1 MRDESTRPFIPH
13 PLSLIP
19 LLVIACA
26 QRPQS
31 THEIHRV
38 VSLAPNV
45 TEIVYAIGGGA
56 KLVGADDFS
65 DFPEAATRLPKVGGV
80 EPNVEKIAALRPDL
94 VIANASNVHP
104 NLQRALAAVRIPLM
118 VVRTERLTDVSA
130 AMAQIGAREP
140 GDPRR
145 AIAAFDRQI
154 EHQRRQR
161 ARRPR
166 VLFVVWT
173 NPLYVAGRQTFV
185 DDLFELT
192 GATNASEVNGWPQYS
207 LESFIAHRPDV
218 LLYPNRSVTPAAIRE
233 LLQRTHV
240 NVQAVAV
247 DENIF
252 TRAGPRLADAA
263 ASLNHILDAWE
274 HSR

>member
-1 MRDESTRPFIPH
+1 MKRFIAH
-13 PLSLIP
+13 LSSFIVLT
-19 LLVIACA
+19 CA
-26 QRPQS
+26 QPQQS
-31 THEIHRV
+31 WREIHRV

-56 KLVGADDFS
+56 KLVGTDDFS
-65 DFPEAATRLPKVGGV
+65 DFPEAATGLPKVGGV

-104 NLQRALAAVRIPLM
+104 NLQHALAAVSIPLM
-118 VVRTERLTDVSA
+118 VVRTERVADVSS
-130 AMAQIGAREP
+130 AMAQIAARLP

-145 AIAAFDRQI
+145 AIAAFDHQI
-154 EHQRRQR
+154 EHQRRNR
-161 ARRPR
+161 VRRPR

-192 GATNASEVNGWPQYS
+192 AATNAAEVTGWPQYS

-233 LLQRTHV
+233 LLERTNV

-263 ASLNHILDAWE
+263 ASLNRILDAWE
-274 HSR
+274 HSH

>member
-1 MRDESTRPFIPH
+1 MKWLPIPH
-13 PLSLIP
+13 PSSLIL

-31 THEIHRV
+31 TREIHRV
-38 VSLAPNV
+38 VSLAPNI

-56 KLVGADDFS
+56 RLVGADDFS
-65 DFPEAATRLPKVGGV
+65 DFPDAATGLPKVGGV
-80 EPNVEKIAALRPDL
+80 EPNVEKVAALRPDL

-130 AMAQIGAREP
+130 AMAQIEARLP
-140 GDPRR
+140 GDRRR

-154 EHQRRQR
+154 EQQRRHR
-161 ARRPR
+161 VRRPR

-173 NPLYVAGRQTFV
+173 NPLYVAGRRTFV
-185 DDLFELT
+185 DDLIELT
-192 GATNASEVNGWPQYS
+192 GATNAADVTGWPQYS

-218 LLYPNRSVTPAAIRE
+218 ILYPNRSVTPAAIRE
-233 LLQRTHV
+233 LLQRTNV
-240 NVQAVAV
+240 NVQPVAV

-263 ASLNHILDAWE
+263 ASLNRILDAWE
-274 HSR
+274 HSH

>member
-1 MRDESTRPFIPH
+1 MKRFIVH
-13 PLSLIP
+13 LSSFIVLFA
-19 LLVIACA
+19 VACA
-26 QRPQS
+26 QPEE
-31 THEIHRV
+31 TPHEIRRV
-38 VSLAPNV
+38 ISLAPNV
-45 TEIVYAIGGGA
+45 TEIIYAIGGGA
-56 KLVGADDFS
+56 RLVGTDDFS

-104 NLQRALAAVRIPLM
+104 NLQRALAAVHIPLM
-118 VVRTERLTDVSA
+118 VVRTERLADVAA
-130 AMAQIGAREP
+130 AMAEIDARLP

-145 AIAAFDRQI
+145 AIAAFDHQI
-154 EHQRRQR
+154 EHQRRNR
-161 ARRPR
+161 VRRPR

-185 DDLFELT
+185 DDVFELAA
-192 GATNASEVNGWPQYS
+192 ATNAAEVTGWPQYS

-218 LLYPNRSVTPAAIRE
+218 LLYPNRSVTPAAVRE
-233 LLQRTHV
+233 LLQRTNV

-274 HSR
+274 HSH

>member
-1 MRDESTRPFIPH
+1 MNPLIVHRSSFIV
-13 PLSLIP
+13 LFA
-19 LLVIACA
+19 IACA
-26 QRPQS
+26 QPEL
-31 THEIHRV
+31 TPHKVERV

-56 KLVGADDFS
+56 RLVGADDFS
-65 DFPEAATRLPKVGGV
+65 DFPDAATRLPKVGGV

-104 NLQRALAAVRIPLM
+104 NLQRALAAVHIPLM
-118 VVRTERLTDVSA
+118 VVRTERLADVSA
-130 AMAQIGAREP
+130 AMAQIGRPLP

-145 AIAAFDRQI
+145 AIAAFDREIQA
-154 EHQRRQR
+154 QRRHR
-161 ARRPR
+161 VRRPR

-173 NPLYVAGRQTFV
+173 NPLYVAGRRTFV
-185 DDLFELT
+185 DDLFELA
-192 GATNASEVNGWPQYS
+192 GATNAAEVSGWPQYS

-233 LLQRTHV
+233 LLRRTNV

-263 ASLNHILDAWE
+263 ASLNRIRDGWE
-274 HSR
+274 HSH

>member
-1 MRDESTRPFIPH
+1 MKWLRIPH
-13 PLSLIP
+13 PSSLI
-19 LLVIACA
+19 LLVIACG
-26 QRPQS
+26 PQPQP
-31 THEIHRV
+31 TREIDRV
-38 VSLAPNV
+38 VSLAPNI

-56 KLVGADDFS
+56 KLVGTDDFS
-65 DFPEAATRLPKVGGV
+65 DFPDAATRLPKVGGV

-104 NLQRALAAVRIPLM
+104 NLQRALAAVHIPLM
-118 VVRTERLTDVSA
+118 VVRTERLADVSA
-130 AMAQIGAREP
+130 AMAQIGRPLP

-154 EHQRRQR
+154 ETERRHR

-166 VLFVVWT
+166 VLFVVFT
-173 NPLYVAGRQTFV
+173 NPLYVAGRRTFV

-192 GATNASEVNGWPQYS
+192 GATNAAEVSGWPQYS

-233 LLQRTHV
+233 LLRRTSV

-263 ASLNHILDAWE
+263 ASLNRILDGWE
-274 HSR
+274 HSH

>member
-1 MRDESTRPFIPH
+1 MKWLPIPH
-13 PLSLIP
+13 PSSLIP

-31 THEIHRV
+31 THEIRRV

-45 TEIVYAIGGGA
+45 TEIIYAVGEGST
-56 KLVGADDFS
+56 LVGADDFS

-118 VVRTERLTDVSA
+118 VLRTERLTDVSA
-130 AMAQIGAREP
+130 AMSQIDARLP
-140 GDPRR
+140 GDPRG

-154 EHQRRQR
+154 ERQRRHR
-161 ARRPR
+161 VRRPR

-173 NPLYVAGRQTFV
+173 NPLYVAGRRTFV
-185 DDLFELT
+185 DDLIELT
-192 GATNASEVNGWPQYS
+192 GATNAAEVTGWPQYS

-233 LLQRTHV
+233 LLQRTNV

-263 ASLNHILDAWE
+263 ASLNHTLDAWE
-274 HSR
+274 HSH

>member
-1 MRDESTRPFIPH
+1 MKRFIVH
-13 PLSLIP
+13 LSSFIVLT
-19 LLVIACA
+19 CA
-26 QRPQS
+26 QPQQS
-31 THEIHRV
+31 PREIHRV

-80 EPNVEKIAALRPDL
+80 EPNVEKIASLRPDL

-104 NLQRALAAVRIPLM
+104 NLQRALAAVHIPLM

-130 AMAQIGAREP
+130 AMKQIDRRLSGDARA
-140 GDPRR
+140 
-145 AIAAFDRQI
+145 AIASFDGQI
-154 EHQRRQR
+154 QQQRRHR
-161 ARRPR
+161 VRRPR

-173 NPLYVAGRQTFV
+173 NPLYVAGRRTFV

-192 GATNASEVNGWPQYS
+192 AATNAAEVPGWPQYS

-233 LLQRTHV
+233 LLQRTNV

-263 ASLNHILDAWE
+263 ASLNRILDTWE
-274 HSR
+274 HSH